1 MITDSAF
8 LRIASFLSIRCFL
21 APCGSRPKGSS
32 SLHHLDD
39 DQQTDSA
46 PLSAEDRKSARV
58 AEYRA
63 KVMSKGAA

>member
-21 APCGSRPKGSS
+21 AGCGSRPRGAS
-32 SLHHLDD
+32 SLHRFDD
-39 DQQTDSA
+39 EQQTDST
-46 PLSAEDRKSARV
+46 PLSVDDRKSARV

-63 KVMSKGAA
+63 KVMSKVAA